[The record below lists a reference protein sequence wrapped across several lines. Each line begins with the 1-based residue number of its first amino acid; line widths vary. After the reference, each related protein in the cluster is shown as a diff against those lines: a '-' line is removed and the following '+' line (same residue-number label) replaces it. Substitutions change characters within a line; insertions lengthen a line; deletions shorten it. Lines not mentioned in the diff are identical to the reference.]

1 MNRQVKKGQ
10 KLIAIL
16 LACFISLSAC
26 SGEEQSTST
35 DSSETSLQNTD
46 MEQAETAGSN
56 PAEETISKQTATS
69 REEQIEALKAL
80 IPEGLTK
87 LPETAEEFYNLPPGR
102 FSGVSYGK
110 QDEEIEKVLQ
120 QFPNIE
126 NPDREIIKLYYLAL
140 LGLFAEDY
148 PEPEEII
155 NRIKLASFGSP
166 EMDDP
171 RFRFKEQYNVMIV
184 LDASG
189 SMGNMA
195 GGKTRMEAAKE
206 AIRSFAASLPAGA
219 RVGLR
224 VYGHEGTGSEADKAL
239 SCSKSDV
246 MYPLQ
251 AYDRQKLDSALAQF
265 KPAGWTPIALAL
277 EQAQKDLQS
286 YKGEQSTNIIYLVS
300 DGIETCG
307 GDPVE
312 VAKQLAGS
320 DVTPIVNV
328 VGFGADGEA
337 QRQLKQV
344 AEAAGG
350 RYVLIQDQKE
360 LEKEFQQAEEIAR
373 KWRKWKDGAS
383 YEALSANLSQAVDIS
398 VYGSTWYRL
407 TVRESYNFFSAFM
420 DMRRLKILNEQTI
433 EELEKIDEQHEK
445 LAIQRGDEMEAFLDE
460 LNDKTYRETID
471 AINKQYSKNVK
482 AK

>member
-1 MNRQVKKGQ
+1 MNRQVKRRPW
-10 KLIAIL
+10 LFVFL

-26 SGEEQSTST
+26 SADETPASIHSSDPASQDT
-35 DSSETSLQNTD
+35 DK
-46 MEQAETAGSN
+46 ETAGATDSN
-56 PAEETISKQTATS
+56 QTDETIAEPDSMS

-80 IPEGLTK
+80 IPDGLTK
-87 LPETAEEFYNLPPGR
+87 LPETAEEFYSMPPGR
-102 FSGVSYGK
+102 FADVNYGE
-110 QDEEIEKVLQ
+110 QDEEIVRVLK

-126 NPDREIIKLYYLAL
+126 NPDRETLELYYLAL

-148 PEPEEII
+148 PEPQEII
-155 NRIKLASFGSP
+155 NQIKLASFGSP

-171 RFRFKEQYNVMIV
+171 RFQFKEQYNVMIV

-206 AIRSFAASLPAGA
+206 AIRSFAASLPADA

-251 AYDRQKLDSALAQF
+251 AYDQQKLDSALAQF

-277 EQAQKDLQS
+277 EQAQHDLQA
-286 YKGEQSTNIIYLVS
+286 YKGDQNTNIIFLVS

-312 VAKQLAGS
+312 VAKTLANS

-344 AEAAGG
+344 ADAAGG
-350 RYVLIQDQKE
+350 RYVLIQDQQE
-360 LEKEFQQAEEIAR
+360 LQKEFEQARDIAH
-373 KWRKWKDGAS
+373 KWFEWKSGAT
-383 YEALSANLSQAVDIS
+383 YDALSNNLTQAVDIS
-398 VYGSTWYRL
+398 VLGSTWYRK
-407 TVRESYNFFSAFM
+407 TVTESYNFLSAFT
-420 DMRRLKILNEQTI
+420 DVSRLKILDKQTI
-433 EELEKIDEQHEK
+433 KELEKIRESQEE
-445 LAIQRGDEMEAFLDE
+445 LAVKRGDELEAFLDE
-460 LNDKTYRETID
+460 LNEKTYKETIE
-471 AINKQYSKNVK
+471 AINQQYSENVK
-482 AK
+482 SH

>member
-1 MNRQVKKGQ
+1 MHTQVKKGQ

-251 AYDRQKLDSALAQF
+251 AYDQQKLDSALAQF

-286 YKGEQSTNIIYLVS
+286 YKGEQNTNIIYLVS

-312 VAKQLAGS
+312 VAKQLADS

-350 RYVLIQDQKE
+350 RYVLIQDQQE
-360 LEKEFQQAEEIAR
+360 LKKEFEQASKIAR
-373 KWRKWKDGAS
+373 KWIEWKRGAT
-383 YEALSANLSQAVDIS
+383 YDALSEKLSQGVEIS
-398 VYGSTWYRL
+398 VYGSTWQRMS
-407 TVRESYNFFSAFM
+407 VRESYNFLSAFYELE
-420 DMRRLKILNEQTI
+420 RRKILDKSTI
-433 EELEKIDEQHEK
+433 TKLKEIEKTQSK
-445 LAIQRGDEMEAFLDE
+445 LIKQRGDEMKTFLE
-460 LNDKTYRETID
+460 NLNAKTYKEAID
-471 AINKQYSKNVK
+471 AINRQYSENVK
-482 AK
+482 RN

>member
-1 MNRQVKKGQ
+1 MKANAN
-10 KLIAIL
+10 KLLSAL
-16 LACFISLSAC
+16 LACLLVLSAC
-26 SGEEQSTST
+26 SSDQEKPADAPDDPTHQPAADHQTGESTVT
-35 DSSETSLQNTD
+35 E
-46 MEQAETAGSN
+46 M
-56 PAEETISKQTATS
+56 PKS
-69 REEQIEALKAL
+69 REEKIQLLKSM

-102 FSGVSYGK
+102 FAGVPYGHQYK
-110 QDEEIEKVLQ
+110 EIEKVLQ

-126 NPDREIIKLYYLAL
+126 NPDVEILDLYYLAL

-155 NRIKLASFGSP
+155 NQIKLTSFGSP
-166 EMDDP
+166 DMDDP
-171 RFRFKEQYNVMIV
+171 RYQFKEQYNVMIV

-189 SMGNMA
+189 SMGHMA
-195 GGKTRMEAAKE
+195 GSKTRMEAAKE

-224 VYGHEGTGSEADKAL
+224 VYGHEGTGSEVDKAR

-251 AYDRQKLDSALAQF
+251 AYDKQKLDSALAQF

-277 EQAQKDLQS
+277 EQAQKDLQA
-286 YKGEQSTNIIYLVS
+286 YKGEKNTNIIYLVS

-307 GDPVE
+307 GDPVQ
-312 VAKQLAGS
+312 VAKQLADS

-328 VGFGADGEA
+328 VGFGVDGEA
-337 QRQLKQV
+337 QRQLKAV
-344 AEAAGG
+344 AEAAKG

-360 LEKEFQQAEEIAR
+360 LEEEFEQAEEIAR

-383 YEALSANLSQAVDIS
+383 HDAFSKHLSQGLEILRFGFDW
-398 VYGSTWYRL
+398 GKKGRQ
-407 TVRESYNFFSAFM
+407 ESYNIFSSFLYLEGKEIL
-420 DMRRLKILNEQTI
+420 DKSTITKLEEIKNKQDKLIQERRN
-433 EELEKIDEQHEK
+433 ELET
-445 LAIQRGDEMEAFLDE
+445 FLKN
-460 LNDKTYRETID
+460 LNDKTYTEAIE
-471 AINKQYSKNVK
+471 AINQQYNENVK
-482 AK
+482 K